1 MLRNKRSF
9 SRAIVTREVRNNDAV
24 IQKKQANLFFFKKL
38 NMLKRLQSKYLYDLS
53 KFFTKALNRVSESHL
68 SFTRLQNSICTLT
81 HSRLPAL
88 KTVYM

>member
-38 NMLKRLQSKYLYDLS
+38 NTLKRLQSKYL
-53 KFFTKALNRVSESHL
+53 
-68 SFTRLQNSICTLT
+68 
-81 HSRLPAL
+81 
-88 KTVYM
+88 